1 MKNVEL
7 TGTKR
12 QISGT
17 TGAKELRR
25 SKKVPCVLYGG
36 AEVVHFSVDERALS
50 KIVHSPDAHSVTLD
64 IDGAKHTALLHD
76 KQFQPLTDAVIHAD
90 FLETTA
96 DREASVTMNVRL
108 KGQSAGVRMG
118 GKLTQPMRK
127 VRVKGLATALPNM
140 IELDITDLKL
150 GETLRVS
157 DLKFPGMSLL
167 EKPHDVVVAV
177 RMPKKVEAAAETTAT
192 AASPATAAATPAA
205 VDPKKAEAAKP
216 AGKK

>member
-12 QISGT
+12 QINGT

-25 SKKVPCVLYGG
+25 NKKVPCVLYGG
-36 AEVVHFSVDERALS
+36 ADVVHFSVDERALD
-50 KIVHSPDAHSVTLD
+50 KIVHSPDAHSITLD

-90 FLETTA
+90 FLETKA
-96 DREASVTMNVRL
+96 DREASVIMNVRL

-118 GKLTQPMRK
+118 GKLTQPLRK
-127 VRVKGLATALPNM
+127 VRVKGLAAALPNM

-150 GETLRVS
+150 GDTLRVS
-157 DLKFPGMSLL
+157 DLKFPGMTML
-167 EKPHDVVVAV
+167 EKPNDVVVSV
-177 RMPKKVEAAAETTAT
+177 RMPKKVEAVAETTAT
-192 AASPATAAATPAA
+192 ATPATAAATPAA
-205 VDPKKAEAAKP
+205 VDPKKAEAKP